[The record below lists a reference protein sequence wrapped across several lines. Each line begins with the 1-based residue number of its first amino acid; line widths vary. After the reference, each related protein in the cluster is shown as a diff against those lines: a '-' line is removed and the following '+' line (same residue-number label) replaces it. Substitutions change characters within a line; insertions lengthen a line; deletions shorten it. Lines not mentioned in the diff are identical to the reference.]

1 MMATDNLIQ
10 ALAKQRTIGDWS
22 QKYRPLLNPPSRSAA
37 LSQVLRAPGIASG
50 GIYGAGA
57 NLRGDGGSGVDQ
69 SNFTGTASVGGPLGS
84 FGRAALGGLGMIPGF
99 GLATGFTRGMN
110 ALGYRGVSGP
120 TAPRPQTA
128 AFRAVVDAGD
138 RAADA
143 RTYERGVDAQ
153 EAYAGDAMR
162 AYERDYGGDR
172 NGGDRNGGSR
182 RDRDRA
188 GLGGDPNQSGPR

>member
-10 ALAKQRTIGDWS
+10 ALAKKRTLGDWS
-22 QKYRPLLNPPSRSAA
+22 QQYRPLLNPPSRSAA

-50 GIYGAGA
+50 GIYGGDRGGGQREVGYDPNQGAGVS
-57 NLRGDGGSGVDQ
+57 NLSFWEGIKAYGPNVL
-69 SNFTGTASVGGPLGS
+69 AVAGGPVGMLS
-84 FGRAALGGLGMIPGF
+84 FGARK
-99 GLATGFTRGMN
+99 
-110 ALGYRGVSGP
+110 
-120 TAPRPQTA
+120 

-138 RAADA
+138 RAAA
-143 RTYERGVDAQ
+143 GRAYERGVDAQ
-153 EAYAGDAMR
+153 EAYAGNAMR
-162 AYERDYGGDR
+162 AYERDYGGAR